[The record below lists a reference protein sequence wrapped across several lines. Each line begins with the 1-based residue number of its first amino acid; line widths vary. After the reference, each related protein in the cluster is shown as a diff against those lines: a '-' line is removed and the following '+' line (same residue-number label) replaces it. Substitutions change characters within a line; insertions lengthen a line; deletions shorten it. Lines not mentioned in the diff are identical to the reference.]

1 MEFYIRSTLKDQI
14 SGEVGW
20 QQKSYAV
27 TPGIHIFRV
36 ARPSRPCVAG
46 ASRPPGKDG
55 QAHCSTGQR
64 PARLK
69 GKMPSPRQE
78 FAQSVHRRP
87 DLRESAMRK
96 DIRNQMPQ
104 RPKRL
109 EFRTCSSVINAFGTS
124 TPGAISS

>member
-46 ASRPPGKDG
+46 GSRP
-55 QAHCSTGQR
+55 CSAGQR

-78 FAQSVHRRP
+78 FAQSVPERRIC
-87 DLRESAMRK
+87 A
-96 DIRNQMPQ
+96 
-104 RPKRL
+104 
-109 EFRTCSSVINAFGTS
+109 
-124 TPGAISS
+124 TPSFSKISRFK